1 MQNNLKVEFENDLK
15 DEHIEVMAEFL
26 IKQIKKEIEENRIA
40 EEEKIK
46 KQA

>member
-1 MQNNLKVEFENDLK
+1 MQNNLKVEFENDLE
-15 DEHIEVMAEFL
+15 DEHIEIMANFL

-40 EEEKIK
+40 KEEKIR